1 MSQFK
6 RLVQEILDLTSLGLS
21 ELEVANAVGVSRGVV
36 DYVVEMYG
44 CGTMA

>member
-21 ELEVANAVGVSRGVV
+21 DIEVAREVGVSRGVV
-36 DYVVEMYG
+36 DYVVETYG
-44 CGTMA
+44 GVE